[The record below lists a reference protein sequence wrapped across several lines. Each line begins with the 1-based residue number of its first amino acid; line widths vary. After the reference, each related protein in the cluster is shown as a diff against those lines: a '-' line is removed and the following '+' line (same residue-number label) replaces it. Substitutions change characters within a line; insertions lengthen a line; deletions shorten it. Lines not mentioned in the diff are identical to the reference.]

1 MANRFII
8 EVRTKGFTE
17 AGKDLNN
24 LNTQSRAFVKNS
36 NRARTATA
44 ALRSSMSALR
54 NNLLLLTFTFGALV
68 VAVNKTVAAYRKQVE
83 AETRLRASMRNVA
96 TASKDGADKLINLA
110 SALQKVTTFGDE
122 QIIAGQAMLATFQ
135 LNEDAIGALTE
146 RMLDMAVAQGT
157 GGDGLTS
164 VALQLG
170 KAFTGQVGALSR
182 SGVLIDQAALKS
194 ARAAGATQEFAF
206 LVGELDKNFK
216 GLSKELGTTTL
227 GQIDQLNNQVSDL
240 NEQMGQLATPTALA
254 TAKLK
259 LFGTIGLNKTLLTMQ
274 NFFKNLDMGGDL
286 LAQWTI
292 ALGVTDAQLT
302 TLANTVKNTDL
313 GPDPAVVAGLE
324 REIALIK
331 EETET
336 LKLLGEETKKG
347 NYVWVETNRNA
358 EEFLKQRAL
367 ENQLLTQQRNINLE
381 IRQQEAIIA
390 ATKAKGLETTVKQ
403 QNDLTRLKIK
413 DHQVTQAIQQAE
425 LKASA
430 GLLSSLSQL
439 AGTNK
444 KFALAGARLA
454 QGSAIIDAYAGFNKA
469 LAQGG
474 ILGFITGAS
483 VLASGLANV
492 LTIQNQINEMQGAKY
507 GADFIT
513 SGPQMM
519 MVGEGS
525 GPEHVQVT
533 PLADSNINGPQGGGA
548 VTINIS
554 GGVVQEDY
562 VRNELIPAIN
572 RATGT
577 GAKLNNA

>member
-68 VAVNKTVAAYRKQVE
+68 VAINKTVAAYRKQVE

-96 TASKDGADKLINLA
+96 TASKDGAEKLINLA

-227 GQIDQLNNQVSDL
+227 GQIDQLNNQISDL
-240 NEQMGQLATPTALA
+240 NEQMGQLATPTAVA

-259 LFGTIGLNKTLLTMQ
+259 LFGTIGINKTLLTLQ
-274 NFFKNLDMGGDL
+274 NFFKNLDMGSDL
-286 LAQWTI
+286 LAQWNV
-292 ALGVTDAQLT
+292 ALGVTNAQLEVV
-302 TLANTVKNTDL
+302 ANTVKNTDL

-324 REIALIK
+324 RQIALIK

-336 LKLLGEETKKG
+336 LKLLGAETKKG
-347 NYVWVETNRNA
+347 NFVMVESNRNA
-358 EEFLKQRAL
+358 EEFIKQRAL
-367 ENQLLTQQRNINLE
+367 ENQLYTQQRNINLE
-381 IRQQEAIIA
+381 IIQQEDIIA
-390 ATKAKGLETTVKQ
+390 ATKAKGLEATIKQ
-403 QNDLTRLKIK
+403 QNKLTGLKIK

-474 ILGFITGAS
+474 ILGFLTGAS

-533 PLADSNINGPQGGGA
+533 PLADSNINGPQGGE

>member
-1 MANRFII
+1 
-8 EVRTKGFTE
+8 
-17 AGKDLNN
+17 
-24 LNTQSRAFVKNS
+24 
-36 NRARTATA
+36 
-44 ALRSSMSALR
+44 
-54 NNLLLLTFTFGALV
+54 
-68 VAVNKTVAAYRKQVE
+68 
-83 AETRLRASMRNVA
+83 
-96 TASKDGADKLINLA
+96 
-110 SALQKVTTFGDE
+110 
-122 QIIAGQAMLATFQ
+122 MLATFQ

>member
-8 EVRTKGFTE
+8 EVRTKGFQQANKEFDKLNGQTRTYVRN
-17 AGKDLNN
+17 ANRSGK
-24 LNTQSRAFVKNS
+24 
-36 NRARTATA
+36 ATA
-44 ALRSSMSALR
+44 KLRASFSALR
-54 NNLLLLTFTFGALV
+54 NNLLLLTFAFGGMIA
-68 VAVNKTVAAYRKQVE
+68 AVNKTVTAYRKQVE
-83 AETRLRASMRNVA
+83 AETRLRASIRNVA

-110 SALQKVTTFGDE
+110 GALQKVTTFGDE

-135 LNEDAIGALTE
+135 LNEDAIAELTP
-146 RMLDMAVAQGT
+146 RMLDMAAAMGT

-164 VALQLG
+164 IALQLG

-182 SGVLIDQAALKS
+182 SGVLVDNLGVQM
-194 ARAAGATQEFAF
+194 ARAKGPAEEFSF
-206 LVGELDKNFK
+206 LIEQLDNNFK
-216 GLSKELGTTTL
+216 GLAEELAMTTL
-227 GQIDQLNNQVSDL
+227 GQIDQMENRISDM
-240 NEQMGQLATPTALA
+240 NERLGQTALPLKEFM
-254 TAKLK
+254 TQSK
-259 LFGTIGLNKTLLTMQ
+259 LFIMESLARWPLFFEQWKNFADLPIQERWTRSWAAAEAEFMKLEAAATFASGRTNMSLEQRRKLLIDEQ
-274 NFFKNLDMGGDL
+274 ALDM
-286 LAQWTI
+286 
-292 ALGVTDAQLT
+292 
-302 TLANTVKNTDL
+302 
-313 GPDPAVVAGLE
+313 
-324 REIALIK
+324 
-331 EETET
+331 
-336 LKLLGEETKKG
+336 
-347 NYVWVETNRNA
+347 
-358 EEFLKQRAL
+358 
-367 ENQLLTQQRNINLE
+367 QRNINHALSDDGVISSLERINLLQKERAHLAQQIEEGVIAQNTAGTKDLE
-381 IRQQEAIIA
+381 IQNKIIQ
-390 ATKAKGLETTVKQ
+390 L
-403 QNDLTRLKIK
+403 
-413 DHQVTQAIQQAE
+413 TQARKQAE
-425 LKASA
+425 LKGGAD
-430 GLLSSLSQL
+430 LLSSLSQL

-444 KFALAGARLA
+444 KFALVGARLA
-454 QGSAIIDAYAGFNKA
+454 QGSAIINAYAGFNKA

-474 ILGFITGAS
+474 VLGLITGAS

>member
-68 VAVNKTVAAYRKQVE
+68 VAINKTVAAYRKQVE

-96 TASKDGADKLINLA
+96 TASKDGAEKLINLA

-227 GQIDQLNNQVSDL
+227 GQIDQLNNQISDL
-240 NEQMGQLATPTALA
+240 NEQMGQLATPTAVA

-259 LFGTIGLNKTLLTMQ
+259 LFGTIGINKTLLTLQ
-274 NFFKNLDMGGDL
+274 NFFKNLDMGSDL
-286 LAQWTI
+286 LAQWNV
-292 ALGVTDAQLT
+292 ALGVTNAQLEVV
-302 TLANTVKNTDL
+302 ANTVKNTDL

-324 REIALIK
+324 RQIALIK

-347 NYVWVETNRNA
+347 NFVMVESNRNA
-358 EEFLKQRAL
+358 EEFIKQRAL
-367 ENQLLTQQRNINLE
+367 ENQLYTQQRNINLE
-381 IRQQEAIIA
+381 IIQQEDIIA
-390 ATKAKGLETTVKQ
+390 ATKAKGLEATIKQ
-403 QNDLTRLKIK
+403 QNKLTGLKIK

-474 ILGFITGAS
+474 ILGLLTGAS

-533 PLADSNINGPQGGGA
+533 PLADSNINGPQGGE